1 MTIIRSA
8 LLSVVSTLGLL
19 GAGILPLAAQ
29 SAGGGRPTPFPYRL
43 EEDWTFLRDPALRT
57 DPVDRIKYLPFGPS
71 SADASLTLG
80 GELRHRYE
88 YYRNDL
94 WGGVPNDDDGY
105 HLIRVMLHA
114 DVRVAG
120 RFRTY
125 AELKSGL
132 VEDKQAPLK
141 PPEKDPLDL
150 HQAFVEWRT
159 SLGSGNTPLLVR
171 LGRQEFNYG
180 SSRILT
186 FRDGPNVRQSFDAAL
201 VRLQPGTW
209 KVDAFYGRP
218 SETDDGNFD
227 NQTVEQQ
234 LIYGL
239 YGVTPLAGLRG
250 ASLDLYFMGY
260 DRDNARFPSGIG
272 NEERFSVGARF
283 WGRRGAVDFNFEALA
298 QWGTFRDEDIR
309 AWTLASDTGYTLTG
323 APTKPRLYL
332 KANVISGDRRSGD
345 GKLGTF
351 NALYPRGA
359 YFGDIGQLG
368 PANLYNLHPGIIG
381 RLGKRWTYHLDG
393 VFYWRYGKADGAYN
407 AGGALVRLPNG
418 SDERY
423 IGSQMDAVL
432 TWTYNRQLSVEG
444 AYARFWAGPFLEE
457 SGPSENVD
465 YVSVLTRYRF

>member
-1 MTIIRSA
+1 MNVVRTACILA
-8 LLSVVSTLGLL
+8 LGSLGFPVFP
-19 GAGILPLAAQ
+19 GALLAAQ
-29 SAGGGRPTPFPYRL
+29 PAGAARPPPFPYRV
-43 EEDWTFLRDPALRT
+43 EEDWTFLRDPSLRT
-57 DPVDRIKYLPFGPS
+57 DPVDRLKYLPIGPAA
-71 SADASLTLG
+71 ADTSLTLG

-94 WGGVPNDDDGY
+94 WGGVPDDDDGY
-105 HLIRVMLHA
+105 HHFRFMLHG
-114 DVRVAG
+114 DVRVGG
-120 RFRTY
+120 RWRGY
-125 AELKSGL
+125 VELKSGL
-132 VEDKQAPLK
+132 VADKQAPLK
-141 PPEKDPLDL
+141 PPEKDRLDL
-150 HQAFVEWRT
+150 HQAFIEWRHP
-159 SLGSGNTPLLVR
+159 LGQNGTTLLLR
-171 LGRQEFNYG
+171 AGRQEFNYG

-201 VRLQPGTW
+201 ARLQTKTW
-209 KVDAFYGRP
+209 KIDAFYGRP
-218 SETDDGNFD
+218 SETDPGIFD

-239 YGVTPLAGLRG
+239 YGVTPFKGIPG

-260 DRDNARFPSGIG
+260 DRDNARYPSGIG

-283 WGRRGAVDFNFEALA
+283 WGRRGAVDFNFETLA

-309 AWTLASDTGYTLTG
+309 AWTLASDTGYTLSG
-323 APTKPRLYL
+323 APTRPRLYL
-332 KANVISGDRRSGD
+332 KANIISGDRRAGD
-345 GKLGTF
+345 GRLGTF

-381 RLGKRWTYHLDG
+381 RLGERWTYHLDG

-418 SDERY
+418 SDARY
-423 IGSQMDAVL
+423 IGSQVDAVL
-432 TWTYNRQLSVEG
+432 TWTYNRQLSVET
-444 AYARFWAGPFLEE
+444 AYARFWAGTFLEE